1 VGAGHLE
8 RRVILGTAGHID
20 HGKTALVRAL
30 TGVDTDRL
38 PEEKRRGITIDLGFA
53 PLELDGVGTVGIVD
67 VPGHENFVR
76 TMLAGAS
83 GIDLAMLVV
92 AADEGVMPQTREHLE
107 ILSLLRIPR
116 GVIALT
122 KCDLVDAEWRQLV
135 EEDVVALC
143 IGTPLEN
150 ADVVFVSSV
159 TGEGIE
165 QLKRSISSA
174 ARESRQARSRDDLFR
189 MPVDRAFTIKGTGT
203 VVTGTIWSGT
213 IHRDAIVRIQP
224 GGKSFRVRGIQSHGR
239 DEDAAYPGTR
249 TAIALANCDL
259 DDVTRGSVVVAEEA
273 WVPSD
278 ELEVSVSFGD
288 PDYTPTPRSRVR
300 VHVGTGESGARFSRL
315 RTDASGRILARLVLE
330 DALIARGGD
339 RFVIRIPS
347 PPRTIGGGEILDPY
361 PPRRTRKTD
370 AAITT
375 EDAPR
380 DRLGALLD
388 FAGNTGVEMSVL
400 PIRTGL
406 SPVAVGDAVQSVSGV
421 SVNGTVWS
429 EATVE
434 RLERFAE
441 SFIAIEMANHPLE
454 SGVSLQ
460 TLRAAAKAPAG
471 VMDIALDRLVKKGRA
486 ELNGSMARPSG
497 WVSRLGEREQAL
509 SDAILHEICIHE
521 AEPPSVSE
529 LEAKFGGSTSA
540 LLRRLEREGDV
551 ERVADDR
558 YYGSQ
563 AVTRMVEALRESLE
577 PGRIYSPAE
586 LKEVLR
592 VSRKYLIPF
601 LEFCDRKGVTERRDQ
616 GRAVR
621 PAVRRQM
628 NVS

>member
-1 VGAGHLE
+1 M
-8 RRVILGTAGHID
+8 ILGTAGHID

-107 ILSLLRIPR
+107 ILSLLRIPH

-135 EEDVVALC
+135 AEDVVALC
-143 IGTPLEN
+143 AGTPLEN

-165 QLKRSISSA
+165 QLKLAISSA
-174 ARESRQARSRDDLFR
+174 ARESRRERSRDDLFR

-213 IHRDAIVRIQP
+213 IQRDSTVRIQP

-239 DEDAAYPGTR
+239 DEETAHPGTR
-249 TAIALANCDL
+249 TAIALANCDVS
-259 DDVTRGSVVVAEEA
+259 DVMRGSVVVSETA

-278 ELEVSVSFGD
+278 ELDVSVTFVD
-288 PDYTPTPRSRVR
+288 PDYKPTPRSRVR
-300 VHVGTGESGARFSRL
+300 VHVGTGETGARFSRL
-315 RTDASGRILARLVLE
+315 RTDSSGKIIARLVLE
-330 DALIARGGD
+330 DPLVARGGD

-347 PPRTIGGGEILDPY
+347 PARTIGGGEILDPY
-361 PPRRTRKTD
+361 PPRRAKKADTRIESGE
-370 AAITT
+370 AQG
-375 EDAPR
+375 
-380 DRLGALLD
+380 DRLATLLD
-388 FAGNTGVEMSVL
+388 LAGNNGVEMSVL
-400 PIRTGL
+400 PIRTGIDPAAL
-406 SPVAVGDAVQSVSGV
+406 RDAVHTASAV

-429 EATVE
+429 EGTVD

-454 SGVSLQ
+454 AGVSLQ

-471 VMDIALDRLVKKGRA
+471 VMDVALNRLLKKGRV
-486 ELNGSMARPSG
+486 EMNGSTARPCG
-497 WVSRLGEREQAL
+497 WVSRLGEREQTL
-509 SDAILHEICIHE
+509 SDAILHEICIH
-521 AEPPSVSE
+521 AVEPPSVSE
-529 LEAKFGGSTSA
+529 LEARFGGSTSA

-558 YYGSQ
+558 YYGRE
-563 AVTRMVEALRESLE
+563 AVAGMVEALRTSLQA
-577 PGRIYSPAE
+577 GRVYSPSE
-586 LKEVLR
+586 LKEVLG

-621 PAVRRQM
+621 TAV
-628 NVS
+628 

>member
-1 VGAGHLE
+1 M
-8 RRVILGTAGHID
+8 ILGTAGHID

-53 PLELDGVGTVGIVD
+53 PLDLDGVGTVGIVD

-122 KCDLVDAEWRQLV
+122 KCDLVDAEWRGLV
-135 EEDVVALC
+135 AEDVVALC
-143 IGTPLEN
+143 LGTPLES
-150 ADVVFVSSV
+150 AEVVFVSSV

-165 QLKRSISSA
+165 QLKRAIASA
-174 ARESRQARSRDDLFR
+174 AGDSRLERSRDDLFR

-213 IHRDAIVRIQP
+213 VERDSTVRIQP
-224 GGKSFRVRGIQSHGR
+224 GGKNFRVRGIQSHGR
-239 DEDAAYPGTR
+239 DEEIAYPGTR

-259 DDVTRGSVVVAEEA
+259 EDVTRGSVVVAEPA
-273 WVPSD
+273 WIPSE
-278 ELEVSVSFGD
+278 ELDVSLMFVD
-288 PDYTPTPRSRVR
+288 PDYKPTPRSRVR
-300 VHVGTGESGARFSRL
+300 VHVGTGETGARFSRL
-315 RTDASGRILARLVLE
+315 RTDPSGRILARLVLE
-330 DALIARGGD
+330 DPLVARGGD

-347 PPRTIGGGEILDPY
+347 PARTVGGGEILDPY
-361 PPRRTRKTD
+361 PPRRIRKSD
-370 AAITT
+370 ARAH
-375 EDAPR
+375 DGQSS
-380 DRLGALLD
+380 DRLGSFLE
-388 FAGNTGVEMSVL
+388 FAGNTGVEMAVL

-406 SPVAVGDAVQSVSGV
+406 NPRTLRDAVHAASGV

-429 EATVE
+429 EGTVE

-454 SGVSLQ
+454 AGVSLQ

-471 VMDIALDRLVKKGRA
+471 VMDVALDRLIKKGRV
-486 ELNGSMARPSG
+486 ELNGSMTRPSG

-509 SDAILHEICIHE
+509 SDAILHEICTHE

-529 LEAKFGGSTSA
+529 LEARFGGSTSA

-551 ERVADDR
+551 ERIADDR
-558 YYGSQ
+558 YYGRE
-563 AVTRMVEALRESLE
+563 AVAGMVEALRTSLQ
-577 PGRIYSPAE
+577 PGRVYSPSE
-586 LKEVLR
+586 LKEVLG

-621 PAVRRQM
+621 PAV
-628 NVS
+628 

>member
-1 VGAGHLE
+1 ME
-8 RRVILGTAGHID
+8 RSVILGTAGHID

-53 PLELDGVGTVGIVD
+53 PLEIEGVGTVGIVD

-107 ILSLLRIPR
+107 ILSLLKIPR

-135 EEDVVALC
+135 ADDVKALC
-143 IGTPLEN
+143 AGTPLEN
-150 ADVVFVSSV
+150 AELVFVSAI

-165 QLKRSISSA
+165 ELKGAIASA
-174 ARESRQARSRDDLFR
+174 ATMHRKNRADDDLFR
-189 MPVDRAFTIKGTGT
+189 MPVDRAFTVKGTGT
-203 VVTGTIWSGT
+203 VVTGTIWSGSIQREAT
-213 IHRDAIVRIQP
+213 VRIQP
-224 GGKSFRVRGIQSHGR
+224 GGKSFRVRGIQSHGH
-239 DEDAAYPGTR
+239 DEQAGYPGRR
-249 TAIALANCDL
+249 TALALANCNL
-259 DDVTRGSVVVAEEA
+259 EDVGRGSVVVLEPAWIPSEELDVSLSFIDAE
-273 WVPSD
+273 
-278 ELEVSVSFGD
+278 FK
-288 PDYTPTPRSRVR
+288 PTPRSRVR
-300 VHVGTGESGARFSRL
+300 VHLGTGETGARLSRL
-315 RTDASGRILARLVLE
+315 RTDSTGRVLARLILE
-330 DALIARGGD
+330 EPLVARGGD
-339 RFVIRIPS
+339 RFVIRTPS

-361 PPRRTRKTD
+361 PPRRTRKEARSIDVAKTGH
-370 AAITT
+370 
-375 EDAPR
+375 
-380 DRLGALLD
+380 DRLAILLD
-388 FAGNTGVEMSVL
+388 LSGNTGVEKALL
-400 PIRTGL
+400 PIRTGMTPAAL
-406 SPVAVGDAVQSVSGV
+406 ADAIEEISGV

-429 EATVE
+429 GSSVD

-454 SGVSLQ
+454 AGVSLQ

-471 VMDIALDRLVKKGRA
+471 VIDVALDRLVKKGRA

-509 SDAILHEICIHE
+509 SDAILHEICTHP
-521 AEPPSVSE
+521 AEPPSVGE
-529 LEAKFGGSTSA
+529 LEAKFGTSTPA

-558 YYGSQ
+558 YYGRE
-563 AVTRMVEALRESLE
+563 AAAGMIGALRATLQ
-577 PGRIYSPAE
+577 PGRIYTPAE
-586 LKEVLR
+586 LKEVLG

-616 GRAVR
+616 GRSLRQVR
-621 PAVRRQM
+621 
-628 NVS
+628 

>member
-1 VGAGHLE
+1 
-8 RRVILGTAGHID
+8 VILGTAGHID

-53 PLELDGVGTVGIVD
+53 PLDLDDVGTVGIVD

-135 EEDVVALC
+135 AEDVTALC
-143 IGTPLEN
+143 AGTPLDGAE
-150 ADVVFVSSV
+150 VVFVSSV
-159 TGEGIE
+159 TGEGID
-165 QLKRSISSA
+165 QLKRAISSA
-174 ARESRQARSRDDLFR
+174 ARQSRRERSRDDLFR

-213 IHRDAIVRIQP
+213 IHRDSTVRIEP
-224 GGKSFRVRGIQSHGR
+224 GGKSFRARGIQSHGR
-239 DEDAAYPGTR
+239 DEVTASPGTR

-259 DDVTRGSVVVAEEA
+259 SDVTRGSVVVAEAA
-273 WVPSD
+273 WIPSN
-278 ELEVSVSFGD
+278 ELDVSLTFLD
-288 PDYTPTPRSRVR
+288 PAYNPHPRSRVR

-315 RTDASGRILARLVLE
+315 RTDSSGMILARLVLE
-330 DALIARGGD
+330 DPLVARGGD

-347 PPRTIGGGEILDPY
+347 PARTIGGGEIFDPY
-361 PPRRTRKTD
+361 PPRRIKKAEAKID
-370 AAITT
+370 AVGASG
-375 EDAPR
+375 
-380 DRLGALLD
+380 DRLATLLD
-388 FAGNTGVEMSVL
+388 LAGNEGVEFSVL
-400 PIRTGL
+400 PVRTGL
-406 SPVAVGDAVQSVSGV
+406 NPGAVRNAVEAASGV
-421 SVNGTVWS
+421 SLNGTVWS
-429 EATVE
+429 EGTVE

-454 SGVSLQ
+454 AGVSLQ

-471 VMDIALDRLVKKGRA
+471 VMDIALDRLIKKGRVD
-486 ELNGSMARPSG
+486 LNGSMARPSG
-497 WVSRLGEREQAL
+497 WVSKLGEREQTL
-509 SDAILHEICIHE
+509 SDAILHEICIH
-521 AEPPSVSE
+521 AVEPPSVSE

-558 YYGSQ
+558 YYGRD
-563 AVTRMVEALRESLE
+563 AVAGMVETLRESLE
-577 PGRIYSPAE
+577 PGRVYSPSE

-621 PAVRRQM
+621 PA
-628 NVS
+628 S

>member
-1 VGAGHLE
+1 M
-8 RRVILGTAGHID
+8 ILGTAGHID

-107 ILSLLRIPR
+107 ILSLLRIPH

-122 KCDLVDAEWRQLV
+122 KCDLVDTEWRQLV
-135 EEDVVALC
+135 AEDVVALC
-143 IGTPLEN
+143 AGTPLEN

-165 QLKRSISSA
+165 QLKLAISSA
-174 ARESRQARSRDDLFR
+174 ARESRRERSRDDLFR

-213 IHRDAIVRIQP
+213 IQRDSTVRIQP

-239 DEDAAYPGTR
+239 DEETAHPGTR

-259 DDVTRGSVVVAEEA
+259 SDVMRGSVVVSETA

-278 ELEVSVSFGD
+278 ELDVSVTFVD
-288 PDYTPTPRSRVR
+288 PDYKPTPRSRVR
-300 VHVGTGESGARFSRL
+300 VHVGTGETGARFSRL
-315 RTDASGRILARLVLE
+315 RTDSSGKIIARLVLE
-330 DALIARGGD
+330 DPLVARGGD

-347 PPRTIGGGEILDPY
+347 PARTIGGGEILDPY
-361 PPRRTRKTD
+361 PPRRAKKAD
-370 AAITT
+370 
-375 EDAPR
+375 PR
-380 DRLGALLD
+380 IESGEAQGDRLATLLD
-388 FAGNTGVEMSVL
+388 LAGNTGVEMSVL
-400 PIRTGL
+400 PIRTGIDPAAL
-406 SPVAVGDAVQSVSGV
+406 RDAVHTASAV

-429 EATVE
+429 EGTVD

-454 SGVSLQ
+454 AGVSLQ

-471 VMDIALDRLVKKGRA
+471 VMDVALDRLVKKGRA
-486 ELNGSMARPSG
+486 ELNGSTARPCG
-497 WVSRLGEREQAL
+497 WVSRLGEREQTL
-509 SDAILHEICIHE
+509 SDAILHEICIH
-521 AEPPSVSE
+521 AVEPPSVSE
-529 LEAKFGGSTSA
+529 LEARFGGSTSA

-558 YYGSQ
+558 YYGRE
-563 AVTRMVEALRESLE
+563 AVAGMVEALRTSLQ
-577 PGRIYSPAE
+577 PGRVYSPSE
-586 LKEVLR
+586 LKEVLG

-621 PAVRRQM
+621 TAV
-628 NVS
+628 